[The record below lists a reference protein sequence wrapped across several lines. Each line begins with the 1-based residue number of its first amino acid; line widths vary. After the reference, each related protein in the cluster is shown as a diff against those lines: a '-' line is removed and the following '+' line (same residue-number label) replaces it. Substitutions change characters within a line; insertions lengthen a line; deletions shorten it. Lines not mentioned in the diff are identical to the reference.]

1 MVRNDGGK
9 ISAVDGM
16 IKVAGAKEIVILMS
30 AATNYVQCMDDSY
43 NFFSKEDPLDK
54 VKAILK
60 KASAKSYKKLLIAHQ
75 KTIAVCT
82 TV

>member
-43 NFFSKEDPLDK
+43 NFFSKEDPW
-54 VKAILK
+54 IR
-60 KASAKSYKKLLIAHQ
+60 
-75 KTIAVCT
+75 
-82 TV
+82 

>member
-1 MVRNDGGK
+1 MTGYPTPVGGDKRVGDHWKNGLRYAQQVILVRNDGGK

-43 NFFSKEDPLDK
+43 NFFF
-54 VKAILK
+54 
-60 KASAKSYKKLLIAHQ
+60 
-75 KTIAVCT
+75 
-82 TV
+82 